1 MNATVSPPVSPAG
14 SQGASQSPDRYRAL
28 FEAQPLPA
36 GALGALRRAALAR
49 FLESGFPTQRDE
61 AWKYTN
67 LRRLE
72 TRSFGRADAETL
84 TQPVGVDESR
94 WIPVQ
99 AVRTVL
105 LNGRWAPH
113 LSGALPQPPG
123 VTVLALS
130 QWLEHAPEEAAEFLQ
145 RHAPAHLADPRP
157 NRGAAFEHLN
167 QAFASDGIVIEV
179 TDGTVCDLP
188 LYLVHHWSVPALM
201 SHPRIIV
208 RAGRNTRC
216 TLIEHYVGTAGDAF
230 TNAVTTVEADSGA
243 QLVHY
248 RIQQEAPQAF
258 HMGHTQVTVAADATY
273 TQYELAF
280 GAALSRAATH
290 VSLRG
295 TGAAATLM
303 GLIMPSGNQHLDSF
317 TCIEHAAAHTTSREL
332 YRGIA
337 EDRGRAVVRGK
348 VIVQPDAQHI
358 DAQQSNRNLLL
369 SPLAEIDTRPELE
382 IYANDVK
389 CSHGATTGQLDATAL
404 FYLRS
409 RGLSEA
415 QARAMLIRA
424 FAEGFVSQLQQAA
437 VAHFL
442 EQHLAQRFANL
453 TEAA

>member
-1 MNATVSPPVSPAG
+1 MPATR
-14 SQGASQSPDRYRAL
+14 DRYRAL
-28 FEAQPLPA
+28 FHAQQLPA
-36 GALGALRRAALAR
+36 GALGALRSAALER

-61 AWKYTN
+61 GWKYTN

-72 TRSFGRADAETL
+72 ARSFGRADAANV
-84 TQPVGVDESR
+84 QRAGADESL
-94 WIPVQ
+94 WIPMQ

-105 LNGRWAPH
+105 LNGRWAPQ
-113 LSGALPQPPG
+113 LSGTLPQPPG
-123 VTVLALS
+123 VTVLALG
-130 QWLEHAPEEAAEFLQ
+130 QWLEHAPEQAAEFLE
-145 RHAPAHLADPRP
+145 RHAHRS
-157 NRGAAFEHLN
+157 AAFEHLN
-167 QAFASDGIVIEV
+167 QAFASDGIVIELGAD
-179 TDGTVCDLP
+179 TACDLP

-208 RAGRNTRC
+208 RAGRNSRC
-216 TLIEHYVGTAGDAF
+216 TLIEHYTGSAGDAF
-230 TNAVTTVEADSGA
+230 TNAVTTIEAASGA

-248 RIQQEAPQAF
+248 RIQQEALQAF
-258 HMGHTQVTVAADATY
+258 HVAHTQVTLAADAAY

-295 TGAAATLM
+295 SGAAATLM
-303 GLIMPSGNQHLDSF
+303 GLIMPSGSQHLDSF

-332 YRGIA
+332 YRSIA
-337 EDRGRAVVRGK
+337 DGRGRAALRGK
-348 VIVQPDAQHI
+348 VIVHPDAQHI

-369 SPLAEIDTRPELE
+369 SPQAEIDTRPELE

-409 RGLSEA
+409 RGFSEA
-415 QARAMLIRA
+415 QARATLIRA
-424 FAEGFVSQLQQAA
+424 FAEGFVNQLQQPA

-442 EQHLAQRFANL
+442 EQQLAQRFANL
-453 TEAA
+453 TEAP

>member
-1 MNATVSPPVSPAG
+1 MNAPARPVASHNIGQAVPATR
-14 SQGASQSPDRYRAL
+14 DRYRAL
-28 FEAQPLPA
+28 FHAQQLPA
-36 GALGALRRAALAR
+36 GALGAMRSAALER

-61 AWKYTN
+61 GWKYTN

-72 TRSFGRADAETL
+72 ARSFGRTDAAASA
-84 TQPVGVDESR
+84 QQAGADESL
-94 WIPVQ
+94 WIPLH

-105 LNGRWAPH
+105 LNGRWTPQ
-113 LSGALPQPPG
+113 LSGTLPQPPG
-123 VTVLALS
+123 VTVLALG
-130 QWLEHAPEEAAEFLQ
+130 QWLEHAPEQAAEFLE
-145 RHAPAHLADPRP
+145 RHAPASGAHR
-157 NRGAAFEHLN
+157 NAAFEHLN
-167 QAFASDGIVIEV
+167 QAFADDGIVIELGN
-179 TDGTVCDLP
+179 DTVCDLP

-208 RAGRNTRC
+208 RAGRNSRC
-216 TLIEHYVGTAGDAF
+216 TVIEHYAGTAGEAF
-230 TNAVTTVEADSGA
+230 TNAVTTIEAESGA

-248 RIQQEAPQAF
+248 RIQQEALQAF
-258 HMGHTQVTVAADATY
+258 HVGHTQVTLAADATY

-295 TGAAATLM
+295 SGAAATLR
-303 GLIMPSGNQHLDSF
+303 GLLMPSGNQHLDSF

-332 YRGIA
+332 YRSIA
-337 EDRGRAVVRGK
+337 DGRGRAALRGK
-348 VIVQPDAQHI
+348 VIVHADAQHI

-369 SPLAEIDTRPELE
+369 SPQAEIDTRPELE

-409 RGLSEA
+409 RGFSEA
-415 QARAMLIRA
+415 QARATLIRA
-424 FAEGFVSQLQQAA
+424 FAEGFVSQLQQPA

-442 EQHLAQRFANL
+442 EQQLAQRFANL
-453 TEAA
+453 TEAP